1 MGSPAAADNNA
12 LHDLG
17 YKIFLDRYALKDMTR
32 KSLAVGDTVIVV
44 VDSKTGQREVGTV
57 TALDLPTVTIKL
69 LDGDTVT
76 RDLEH
81 VDKPLE
87 TQPEQMMSRV
97 AAGIAQVEPTPE
109 AQAEWSEKFRWLL
122 DGWKFVPGG
131 RILAG
136 AGTDQ
141 QLTYY
146 NCMPP
151 EQEILTADGYKP
163 LGDVQVGDLVVT
175 HRNRLRRVLHR
186 FERETE
192 EPLYIVKTRKLGF
205 DNLRLTGEHKVLAI
219 RSEWVNKH
227 RSRDGLRL
235 AQEPQWIPA
244 KDLRPGDY
252 LAAAHDGEVTAT
264 DTLHVFDYVG
274 REDFEGRPAVGAYAL
289 NDGWV
294 GKSRVRPD
302 GTKMIGK
309 PTLAVRDALVI
320 DAELMELFG
329 RWLGDGCVT
338 HRTGTDIPSGIKI
351 VFGLDEQAEAE
362 HIARIVEDKLGVSA
376 AIKLSSTKRWLDLW
390 VNAMPIGEFFANLF
404 GKYSYGKRIPA
415 ELMRQPDHLVKAL
428 LRGLFQADGYQV
440 SRGYIGIVLSNRTLA
455 TQVHQLLLRLGY
467 FFSIFENT
475 HKLGRVPA
483 YRITTGIGEAGD
495 LFTAFFDVPA
505 PKVSGGFRSHLEY
518 DGLKWARIEEIETES
533 YTGTV
538 LDIEVDEDHSFVSAG
553 VVVSNCYVIASPK
566 DSRGGIMETLSQ
578 MTEIMSRG
586 GGVGIN
592 ISTLRPRHA
601 YVKGVNG
608 RSSGAVS
615 WGALYSFVTGLI
627 EQGGCFGPNERIAT
641 DKGLIPAAELADRMD
656 AGEVFHAHT
665 HKGLRRITMRFRN
678 GIKPLYEVRT
688 ERGYT
693 VRITKEHKVAVL
705 RSGEVTTV
713 PLAELEPGEE
723 ILLLLGGG
731 TDTPYVPLKP
741 VVYDRSIMSTT
752 LNENVTFPAELTEDI
767 AYFLGYLHADGY
779 VHVGKK
785 VTWTVPKALKLAT
798 ADAHPD
804 IRARL
809 DEIVTRVF
817 GLKVNHENGDG
828 AVVNL
833 AIYSRLLVE
842 WLNQNGLL
850 KNKADSVRVPEV
862 IFRSPSSVMGAFIAG
877 YFDADGCN
885 RGRKGGYGIDSI
897 SRGVLEDIQQLLS
910 LNGIVSRI
918 HTTPRDHLGWQTIYR
933 LNVVGAQFKARFA
946 SFVPAEKIADD
957 GSRRDIYNTYPADV
971 WSSLGARS
979 KYRQRIYDGVS
990 QRISHGQLTAIH
1002 GRLAAAGEI
1011 ALAERLT
1018 ERMKTIPDAIS
1029 SILPLGDSEVYDFE
1043 VEDVHLL
1050 SGSGVYT
1057 SNSRRGALMLILND
1071 WHPDVFTFIN
1081 SKRQAGQITNANISV
1096 GVSDK
1101 LMDAVKADGTWDLMF
1116 PDTSDPAYDIV
1127 WNGDLD
1133 KWIADG
1139 HKAHVYKTVKAR
1151 EVWDAIIESAWAS
1164 AEPGVWFR
1172 ERSNKMAN
1180 SWYFNPLIST
1190 NPCHSGNNL
1199 IHTRGGLIPIK
1210 ELVGKEFEVVSDLRT
1225 IGGAGVH
1232 YERAIAYPTL
1242 QAQLYEIKLKTGQTL
1257 ELTGNHKVFTTRGK
1271 VAVEDLRIGEDC
1283 VFIQSAPHLDALLP
1297 LDESEVKK
1305 GRLVGWN
1312 AGDGWISQ
1320 HPESH
1325 QGTRVNIGFIF
1336 NKQEEAARDF
1346 VLEYVNAD
1354 SSSPRPIN
1362 VRMNQGCWEIQ
1373 TSNANTVALFN
1384 SYGLAPKTRKRVTPQ
1399 IAAAPLSFRIGFL
1412 QGLFSADGS
1421 VGGYR
1426 HSKSGRII
1434 LVTVNK
1440 GLAQGVQ
1447 ILLADL
1453 GIKTSLRT
1461 RSEKG
1466 MQYVTKD
1473 GTVKISGA
1481 RVAYTVTITT
1491 AEGTRRFARMV
1502 GFVMSQEKQTKL
1514 EALVKQLDDARISH
1528 TEYWSEVV
1536 QITPT
1541 TFEQV
1546 YNLTTD
1552 ISHSLIANGV
1562 VVANCG
1568 EQPLGAFSVCNL
1580 GAINLAKFYDAE
1592 THDVAWDDLANSVR
1606 YAVRFL
1612 DDVIDST
1619 PYFFEE
1625 NARVQGMERR
1635 VGLGTMG
1642 IAELMIRL
1650 KVRYGSEES
1659 EDFIDRLYKFI
1670 AVNAY
1675 DESVE
1680 IAKTKGPFSAFD
1692 AEKFLQSGFI
1702 QTLPDDLREKI
1713 RAHGVR
1719 NVTLLTQAPT
1729 GTTGTLVNTS
1739 TGIEPFFSWVYYRK
1753 SRLGLHEEHVPIVQE
1768 WLDAN
1773 PGKTE
1778 KDLPDY
1784 FATAMDLTPEEH
1796 VRVQAAFQ
1804 RWIDSAISK
1813 TCNVPNE
1820 YTVEQVSELYML
1832 MYDLGCKGGTI
1843 YRDGSRSEQV
1853 LMLKGDERAESEM
1866 KDKEKALKAEAQKA
1880 EPAPAPVAQPVAT
1893 PHRVYPRPAKLF
1905 GVTVK
1910 VATPFGTA
1918 YVNMNVDENSNPF
1931 EVFVTAP
1938 GKAGSD
1944 LQADAE
1950 GLGRLITLSL
1960 RSTPPHNR
1968 REMLRLIIEQLRDI
1982 GGSRT
1987 AGFGPNRVMSLPD
2000 AVARALEDHFF
2011 HVSTPA
2017 QLSLPLGDSPAASD
2031 GGQSNLFGMQTTAP
2045 ANLIMPDGDSA
2056 PEPDDAPV
2064 LEFEMSADGAQP
2076 KGFVNGHRVMG
2087 ADMCPSCHT
2096 ISLVRAEGCRKCL
2109 TCGYSEC

>member
-1 MGSPAAADNNA
+1 MGSPAAAENNA

-32 KSLAVGDTVIVV
+32 KTLAVGDTVIVV

-57 TALDLPTVTIKL
+57 TSLDLPTVTIKL
-69 LDGDTVT
+69 LDGETVT

-87 TQPEQMMSRV
+87 TRPEQMMSRV
-97 AAGIAQVEPTPE
+97 AAGIAHVEPTPE

-146 NCMPP
+146 
-151 EQEILTADGYKP
+151 
-163 LGDVQVGDLVVT
+163 
-175 HRNRLRRVLHR
+175 
-186 FERETE
+186 
-192 EPLYIVKTRKLGF
+192 
-205 DNLRLTGEHKVLAI
+205 
-219 RSEWVNKH
+219 
-227 RSRDGLRL
+227 
-235 AQEPQWIPA
+235 
-244 KDLRPGDY
+244 
-252 LAAAHDGEVTAT
+252 
-264 DTLHVFDYVG
+264 
-274 REDFEGRPAVGAYAL
+274 
-289 NDGWV
+289 
-294 GKSRVRPD
+294 
-302 GTKMIGK
+302 
-309 PTLAVRDALVI
+309 
-320 DAELMELFG
+320 
-329 RWLGDGCVT
+329 
-338 HRTGTDIPSGIKI
+338 
-351 VFGLDEQAEAE
+351 
-362 HIARIVEDKLGVSA
+362 
-376 AIKLSSTKRWLDLW
+376 
-390 VNAMPIGEFFANLF
+390 
-404 GKYSYGKRIPA
+404 
-415 ELMRQPDHLVKAL
+415 
-428 LRGLFQADGYQV
+428 
-440 SRGYIGIVLSNRTLA
+440 
-455 TQVHQLLLRLGY
+455 
-467 FFSIFENT
+467 
-475 HKLGRVPA
+475 
-483 YRITTGIGEAGD
+483 
-495 LFTAFFDVPA
+495 
-505 PKVSGGFRSHLEY
+505 
-518 DGLKWARIEEIETES
+518 
-533 YTGTV
+533 
-538 LDIEVDEDHSFVSAG
+538 
-553 VVVSNCYVIASPK
+553 NCYVIASPK

-627 EQGGCFGPNERIAT
+627 EQGG
-641 DKGLIPAAELADRMD
+641 
-656 AGEVFHAHT
+656 
-665 HKGLRRITMRFRN
+665 
-678 GIKPLYEVRT
+678 
-688 ERGYT
+688 
-693 VRITKEHKVAVL
+693 
-705 RSGEVTTV
+705 
-713 PLAELEPGEE
+713 
-723 ILLLLGGG
+723 
-731 TDTPYVPLKP
+731 
-741 VVYDRSIMSTT
+741 
-752 LNENVTFPAELTEDI
+752 
-767 AYFLGYLHADGY
+767 
-779 VHVGKK
+779 
-785 VTWTVPKALKLAT
+785 
-798 ADAHPD
+798 
-804 IRARL
+804 
-809 DEIVTRVF
+809 
-817 GLKVNHENGDG
+817 
-828 AVVNL
+828 
-833 AIYSRLLVE
+833 
-842 WLNQNGLL
+842 
-850 KNKADSVRVPEV
+850 
-862 IFRSPSSVMGAFIAG
+862 
-877 YFDADGCN
+877 
-885 RGRKGGYGIDSI
+885 
-897 SRGVLEDIQQLLS
+897 
-910 LNGIVSRI
+910 
-918 HTTPRDHLGWQTIYR
+918 
-933 LNVVGAQFKARFA
+933 
-946 SFVPAEKIADD
+946 
-957 GSRRDIYNTYPADV
+957 
-971 WSSLGARS
+971 
-979 KYRQRIYDGVS
+979 
-990 QRISHGQLTAIH
+990 
-1002 GRLAAAGEI
+1002 
-1011 ALAERLT
+1011 
-1018 ERMKTIPDAIS
+1018 
-1029 SILPLGDSEVYDFE
+1029 
-1043 VEDVHLL
+1043 
-1050 SGSGVYT
+1050 
-1057 SNSRRGALMLILND
+1057 SRRGALMLILND

-1101 LMDAVKADGTWDLMF
+1101 LMDAVKADGSWDLMF
-1116 PDTSDPAYDIV
+1116 PDTSDPEYDTA

-1190 NPCHSGNNL
+1190 NPC
-1199 IHTRGGLIPIK
+1199 
-1210 ELVGKEFEVVSDLRT
+1210 
-1225 IGGAGVH
+1225 
-1232 YERAIAYPTL
+1232 
-1242 QAQLYEIKLKTGQTL
+1242 
-1257 ELTGNHKVFTTRGK
+1257 
-1271 VAVEDLRIGEDC
+1271 
-1283 VFIQSAPHLDALLP
+1283 
-1297 LDESEVKK
+1297 
-1305 GRLVGWN
+1305 
-1312 AGDGWISQ
+1312 
-1320 HPESH
+1320 
-1325 QGTRVNIGFIF
+1325 
-1336 NKQEEAARDF
+1336 
-1346 VLEYVNAD
+1346 
-1354 SSSPRPIN
+1354 
-1362 VRMNQGCWEIQ
+1362 
-1373 TSNANTVALFN
+1373 
-1384 SYGLAPKTRKRVTPQ
+1384 
-1399 IAAAPLSFRIGFL
+1399 
-1412 QGLFSADGS
+1412 
-1421 VGGYR
+1421 
-1426 HSKSGRII
+1426 
-1434 LVTVNK
+1434 
-1440 GLAQGVQ
+1440 
-1447 ILLADL
+1447 
-1453 GIKTSLRT
+1453 
-1461 RSEKG
+1461 
-1466 MQYVTKD
+1466 
-1473 GTVKISGA
+1473 
-1481 RVAYTVTITT
+1481 
-1491 AEGTRRFARMV
+1491 
-1502 GFVMSQEKQTKL
+1502 
-1514 EALVKQLDDARISH
+1514 
-1528 TEYWSEVV
+1528 
-1536 QITPT
+1536 
-1541 TFEQV
+1541 
-1546 YNLTTD
+1546 
-1552 ISHSLIANGV
+1552 
-1562 VVANCG
+1562 G

-1580 GAINLAKFYDAE
+1580 GAINLAKLYDAE
-1592 THDVAWDDLANSVR
+1592 NHDVAWDDLANTVR

-1650 KVRYGSEES
+1650 KVRYGSAES

-1680 IAKTKGPFSAFD
+1680 IAKVKGPFSAFD

-1702 QTLPDDLREKI
+1702 KTLPDDLREKI

-1820 YTVEQVSELYML
+1820 YSIEQVSELYML

-1866 KDKEKALKAEAQKA
+1866 KDKEKALKAEASNA
-1880 EPAPAPVAQPVAT
+1880 EPAPAPVAVSSEPIAQPVAT

-2011 HVSTPA
+2011 HVSTPS
-2017 QLSLPLGDSPAASD
+2017 QLSLPLGDGSSAPD
-2031 GGQSNLFGMQTTAP
+2031 GAQSNLFGVQTAPP
-2045 ANLIMPDGDSA
+2045 ANLIMPDGDSEF
-2056 PEPDDAPV
+2056 EPDDAPV
-2064 LEFEMSADGAQP
+2064 LEFEMSAEGAQP